1 MVQQSKRFT
10 TAIIHR
16 NGFDTLK
23 SVLDSILADMTE
35 NDEVIIVDNNS
46 TDNSIDKVE
55 QDSVYRHVK
64 LLNTH
69 VMRDMVFLVTSQ

>member
-10 TAIIHR
+10 IAIIHR

-64 LLNTH
+64 NY
-69 VMRDMVFLVTSQ
+69 